1 MKLEVKKAIFPIA
14 GLGTRFLPL
23 SKTLSKEMIPLV
35 DRPLVHY
42 SVKEAYDSGIK
53 EIQFVTRPKQKEVL
67 EYFSRNKKLE
77 DFLTEKGKKK
87 ELELLRSL
95 DVFDIDFSSA
105 IQKKPAGDAN
115 AIYQSK
121 NFVGKDPCAVF
132 FCDDVI
138 YSDEPGLLQLNE
150 VFKNCQCPVLG
161 LKRLPK
167 EKLHSYGVVEG
178 DKIAN
183 GFYKVKKVIQ
193 KPKNGETDSDLAVM
207 GRMIL
212 TPDVFDYIEKH
223 KKLLQ
228 KDFSIVQV
236 LGMMAD
242 EGRPVYGYEI
252 KGDWLECGSRS
263 SWLKSFLHL
272 LLNDS
277 EFGPEAKEF
286 LKNVKF

>member
-1 MKLEVKKAIFPIA
+1 M
-14 GLGTRFLPL
+14 
-23 SKTLSKEMIPLV
+23 
-35 DRPLVHY
+35 
-42 SVKEAYDSGIK
+42 
-53 EIQFVTRPKQKEVL
+53 
-67 EYFSRNKKLE
+67 
-77 DFLTEKGKKK
+77 
-87 ELELLRSL
+87 LRSL
-95 DVFDIDFSSA
+95 DVFDIDFSA
-105 IQKKPAGDAN
+105 VTQKKPAGDAN
-115 AIYQSK
+115 AIYQARK
-121 NFVGKDPCAVF
+121 FVGNEPCGVF

-138 YSDEPGLLQLNE
+138 YSDEPGLSQLIE

-212 TPDVFDYIEKH
+212 TPAVFEYIEKH

-228 KDFSIVQV
+228 KDFSIVQI

-242 EGRPVYGYEI
+242 EGKSVYGYEI
-252 KGDWLECGSRS
+252 KGEWLECGSRA
-263 SWLKSFLHL
+263 SWLRSFLTL
-272 LLNDS
+272 LVNDP
-277 EFGPEAKEF
+277 EFGSEAKDF
-286 LKNVKF
+286 LRNIK